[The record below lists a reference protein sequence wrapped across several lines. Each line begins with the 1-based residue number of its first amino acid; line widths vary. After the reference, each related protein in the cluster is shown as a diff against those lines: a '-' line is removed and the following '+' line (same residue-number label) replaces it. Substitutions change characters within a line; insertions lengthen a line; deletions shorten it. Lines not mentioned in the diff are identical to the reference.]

1 MSDVFTPEKRS
12 AIMGRI
18 RSRNSQPEL
27 LLRQVLTSIGYRY
40 RLHGKSLPGRPDVV
54 FTARRAAIFM
64 HGCFWHSHSCSA
76 GRVPKTRPEFW
87 RAKLEANMARDT
99 RQLAELER
107 VGWRTLV
114 LWECEMKDLGAVGQ
128 RVSDFLGPTR
138 WHVRA
143 R

>member
-18 RSRNSQPEL
+18 RGRNSQPEL
-27 LLRQVLTSIGYRY
+27 RLRQVLTSMGYRY
-40 RLHGKSLPGRPDVV
+40 CLHDRSLPGGPDVV
-54 FTARRAAIFM
+54 FTARRAVIFV
-64 HGCFWHSHSCSA
+64 HGCFGHSHSCLV
-76 GRVPKTRPEFW
+76 GRVPRTRPEFW
-87 RAKLEANMARDT
+87 RAKLETNVARDT

-114 LWECEMKDLGAVGQ
+114 LWEREMKDLAAVGQ
-128 RVSDFLGPTR
+128 RVSYFLGPTR

-143 R
+143 L